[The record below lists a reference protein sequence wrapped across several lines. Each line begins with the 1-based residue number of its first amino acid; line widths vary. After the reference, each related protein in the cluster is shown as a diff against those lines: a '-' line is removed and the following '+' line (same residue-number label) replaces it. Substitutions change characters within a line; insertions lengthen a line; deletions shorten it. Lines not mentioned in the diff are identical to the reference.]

1 MINLKKET
9 YEKIGK
15 MFPIIVGA
23 SFGFSI
29 FIGGLIIPLVVV
41 GIGVPFIMWSKT
53 QVEEVIEDER
63 DKTIGRKA
71 MRNAVVIYSLLG
83 TVIGLWLY
91 IAGGEIQM
99 IISHTILTSISFIL
113 ILYIIFFAYLERK
126 M

>member
-9 YEKIGK
+9 YKKMGKI
-15 MFPIIVGA
+15 FPIIVGA
-23 SFGFSI
+23 SVGVSI
-29 FIGGLIIPLVVV
+29 FIGGFIIPLVVV
-41 GIGVPFIMWSKT
+41 EIGVPFIMWSKN
-53 QVEEVIEDER
+53 QVEETIEDER
-63 DKTIGRKA
+63 DIAIGRKA

-99 IISHTILTSISFIL
+99 VISHTILTSISFIL
-113 ILYIIFFAYLERK
+113 VLYIIFFAYLERK